1 MKTLPIYEV
10 LEELKNTLRKNST
23 VILEADPGAGKTTV
37 VPISL
42 LEEEW
47 LRGKTILLLEP
58 RRLAARNAATR
69 MSSILR
75 EDVGQTVGNRTL

>member
-1 MKTLPIYEV
+1 MALERVSTGIDGFDDLLHGGIIRGNSV
-10 LEELKNTLRKNST
+10 LIEG
-23 VILEADPGAGKTTV
+23 IPGAGKTTV

-75 EDVGQTVGNRTL
+75 EDVGQTV